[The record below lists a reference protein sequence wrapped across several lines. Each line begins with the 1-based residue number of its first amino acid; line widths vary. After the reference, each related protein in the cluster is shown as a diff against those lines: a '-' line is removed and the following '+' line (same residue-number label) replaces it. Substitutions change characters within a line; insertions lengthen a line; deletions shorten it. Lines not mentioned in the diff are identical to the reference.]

1 MKRLRVGV
9 IYGGRSGEHEVS
21 LASAAA
27 VFAHLDRQRYE
38 PVPIRIEK
46 DGRWALAERAP
57 SAMSAAEVIEHARL
71 EAGRAPRV
79 AREVHLMARPSD
91 EPLLSIDRTDRKG
104 AVDRGDGGGAV
115 VQSMGLD
122 VVFPVL
128 HGPYGE
134 DGTVQGLLELANL
147 PYVGC
152 GVLASAVGMD
162 KGMMKVVFAQHGL
175 PQVDYAVVLRSEWAR
190 NRAGVRD
197 ALLARLPAPLF
208 VKPANLGSSVGIS
221 KVHDAGELDAALDLA
236 AGFDRKIVV
245 EAGVPNAREIECAVL
260 GNDTPE
266 ASMAGE
272 VVPSREFYDYE
283 AKYLDEGSKTII
295 PADLTRGAARR
306 GAAAVQG
313 GVPGHRRDRP
323 GAGRLPPLPRRRTP
337 LRERGEH
344 AARLHHHQH
353 VLQALGS
360 QRRELPRPDRSPD
373 RAGHGAPRRQAAVA
387 HERPL
392 AAAMRVGRALS
403 VVAVCIG
410 LAAAPAA
417 GQTRRRP
424 PPRSHRQRPS
434 PRPCSPAPTA

>member
-46 DGRWALAERAP
+46 DGRWALAERPP

-79 AREVHLMARPSD
+79 AREVHLMARTSD
-91 EPLLSIDRTDRKG
+91 EPLLSIDRAADRAGDRKS
-104 AVDRGDGGGAV
+104 AMERGDGAV

-175 PQVDYAVVLRSEWAR
+175 AQVDYAVVLSSEWR
-190 NRAGVRD
+190 KNR
-197 ALLARLPAPLF
+197 
-208 VKPANLGSSVGIS
+208 
-221 KVHDAGELDAALDLA
+221 
-236 AGFDRKIVV
+236 
-245 EAGVPNAREIECAVL
+245 
-260 GNDTPE
+260 
-266 ASMAGE
+266 
-272 VVPSREFYDYE
+272 
-283 AKYLDEGSKTII
+283 
-295 PADLTRGAARR
+295 
-306 GAAAVQG
+306 
-313 GVPGHRRDRP
+313 
-323 GAGRLPPLPRRRTP
+323 
-337 LRERGEH
+337 
-344 AARLHHHQH
+344 
-353 VLQALGS
+353 
-360 QRRELPRPDRSPD
+360 
-373 RAGHGAPRRQAAVA
+373 
-387 HERPL
+387 
-392 AAAMRVGRALS
+392 
-403 VVAVCIG
+403 
-410 LAAAPAA
+410 
-417 GQTRRRP
+417 
-424 PPRSHRQRPS
+424 
-434 PRPCSPAPTA
+434 

>member
-71 EAGRAPRV
+71 EAGRAPRA
-79 AREVHLMARPSD
+79 AREVHLMARPSE
-91 EPLLSIDRTDRKG
+91 EPLLAIDRKG
-104 AVDRGDGGGAV
+104 GIDRKAGLARTDGDDHDSAV

-162 KGMMKVVFAQHGL
+162 KAMMKVVFAQHGL
-175 PQVDYAVVLRSEWAR
+175 PQVDHAVVLRGEWER
-190 NRAGVRD
+190 NRAAVRD
-197 ALLARLPAPLF
+197 GLVARLPMPLF

-221 KVHDAGELDAALDLA
+221 KVHDAGELDTAMDLA

-245 EAGVPNAREIECAVL
+245 EAGVAHAREIECAVL
-260 GNDTPE
+260 GNDLPE
-266 ASMAGE
+266 ASVAGE
-272 VVPSREFYDYE
+272 VIPSREFYDYE
-283 AKYLDEGSKTII
+283 AKYLDEGSRTVI
-295 PADLTRGAARR
+295 PADLPPAQVAEVQRLSKAAFV
-306 GAAAVQG
+306 AI
-313 GVPGHRRDRP
+313 D
-323 GAGRLPPLPRRRTP
+323 GAGLARVDFLLGRDDGRLYLNEVNTLPGFTTISMYSKLWEASGVAYPALIDR
-337 LRERGEH
+337 LIALALERH
-344 AARLHHHQH
+344 AAKQQLRTS
-353 VLQALGS
+353 VL
-360 QRRELPRPDRSPD
+360 
-373 RAGHGAPRRQAAVA
+373 
-387 HERPL
+387 
-392 AAAMRVGRALS
+392 
-403 VVAVCIG
+403 
-410 LAAAPAA
+410 
-417 GQTRRRP
+417 
-424 PPRSHRQRPS
+424 
-434 PRPCSPAPTA
+434 

>member
-71 EAGRAPRV
+71 EAGRAPRA

-91 EPLLSIDRTDRKG
+91 EPLLSIDRPGDRKS
-104 AVDRGDGGGAV
+104 AIDRGNGEGAV

-175 PQVDYAVVLRSEWAR
+175 PQVDHAVVLRSEWAR
-190 NRAGVRD
+190 NRVGVRD
-197 ALLARLPAPLF
+197 ALLAKLSAPLF

-245 EAGVPNAREIECAVL
+245 EAGVEQAREIECAVL
-260 GNDTPE
+260 GNDSPE
-266 ASMAGE
+266 ASVAGE

-295 PADLTRGAARR
+295 PADLSPAQLAEVQRLAKAAFLAIDGSGLAR
-306 GAAAVQG
+306 V
-313 GVPGHRRDRP
+313 DFLL
-323 GAGRLPPLPRRRTP
+323 GRLDGRLYVNEVNTLPGFTTISMFSKLWEASGVGYSALIDR
-337 LRERGEH
+337 LVDLALERH
-344 AARLHHHQH
+344 AAKQQLRTS
-353 VLQALGS
+353 VL
-360 QRRELPRPDRSPD
+360 
-373 RAGHGAPRRQAAVA
+373 
-387 HERPL
+387 
-392 AAAMRVGRALS
+392 
-403 VVAVCIG
+403 
-410 LAAAPAA
+410 
-417 GQTRRRP
+417 
-424 PPRSHRQRPS
+424 
-434 PRPCSPAPTA
+434 

>member
-27 VFAHLDRQRYE
+27 VFAHLDRHRYE

-91 EPLLSIDRTDRKG
+91 EPLLSIDRTRSQG
-104 AVDRGDGGGAV
+104 RRRSRRRRRRRR
-115 VQSMGLD
+115 QSMGLD

-295 PADLTRGAARR
+295 PADLTAAQLAEVQRLSK
-306 GAAAVQG
+306 AAFLAIDGTGLARVDFLLC
-313 GVPGHRRDRP
+313 RDD
-323 GAGRLPPLPRRRTP
+323 GRLYLNEVNTLPGFTTISMYSKLWEASGVSYPALIDR
-337 LRERGEH
+337 LIELAMERH
-344 AARLHHHQH
+344 AAKQQLRTS
-353 VLQALGS
+353 VL
-360 QRRELPRPDRSPD
+360 
-373 RAGHGAPRRQAAVA
+373 
-387 HERPL
+387 
-392 AAAMRVGRALS
+392 
-403 VVAVCIG
+403 
-410 LAAAPAA
+410 
-417 GQTRRRP
+417 
-424 PPRSHRQRPS
+424 
-434 PRPCSPAPTA
+434 

>member
-91 EPLLSIDRTDRKG
+91 EPLLSIDRAEDRKG

-115 VQSMGLD
+115 VHSMGLD

-221 KVHDAGELDAALDLA
+221 KVKSADELQKAIEHAFE
-236 AGFDRKIVV
+236 FDRKVVV
-245 EAGVPNAREIECAVL
+245 EWGVPDAREIECAVL
-260 GNDTPE
+260 GNDEPQ
-266 ASMAGE
+266 ASSPGE
-272 VVPSREFYDYE
+272 VIPAREFYDYE
-283 AKYLDEGSKTII
+283 AKYLDEGSRTVI
-295 PADLTRGAARR
+295 PAELTPDQIAEVQRLAVAAFLAVD
-306 GAAAVQG
+306 AAGMSRV
-313 GVPGHRRDRP
+313 DF
-323 GAGRLPPLPRRRTP
+323 LLSRRTGTIYLNEINTIP
-337 LRERGEH
+337 GFTTISMYAKMWEASGVSYPALVDRLIKLALERHADKQRLRT
-344 AARLHHHQH
+344 
-353 VLQALGS
+353 
-360 QRRELPRPDRSPD
+360 
-373 RAGHGAPRRQAAVA
+373 
-387 HERPL
+387 
-392 AAAMRVGRALS
+392 S
-403 VVAVCIG
+403 VM
-410 LAAAPAA
+410 
-417 GQTRRRP
+417 
-424 PPRSHRQRPS
+424 
-434 PRPCSPAPTA
+434 

>member
-46 DGRWALAERAP
+46 DGRWALAEKAP

-71 EAGRAPRV
+71 EAGRAPRA

-91 EPLLSIDRTDRKG
+91 EPLLSIDRQRTD
-104 AVDRGDGGGAV
+104 AVDGDGALV
-115 VQSMGLD
+115 RSMGLD

-162 KGMMKVVFAQHGL
+162 KAMMKVVFAQHGL
-175 PQVDYAVVLRSEWAR
+175 AQVDYAVVLRSEWLA
-190 NRAGVRD
+190 NRGAIRD
-197 ALLARLPAPLF
+197 GLLKRLAMPLF

-221 KVHDAGELDAALDLA
+221 KVRDAGELDAALDLA

-245 EAGVPNAREIECAVL
+245 EAGVANAREIECAVL
-260 GNDTPE
+260 GNDRPE
-266 ASMAGE
+266 ASIAGE
-272 VVPSREFYDYE
+272 IVPWREFYDYE

-295 PADLTRGAARR
+295 PADLTPAQLAEVQRLSKAAFMAIDGSGLARVDFLL
-306 GAAAVQG
+306 G
-313 GVPGHRRDRP
+313 RDD
-323 GAGRLPPLPRRRTP
+323 GRLYVNEVNTLPGFTTISMYSKLWEASGVSYPALIDR
-337 LRERGEH
+337 LIELALERH
-344 AARLHHHQH
+344 AAKQQLRTS
-353 VLQALGS
+353 VL
-360 QRRELPRPDRSPD
+360 
-373 RAGHGAPRRQAAVA
+373 
-387 HERPL
+387 
-392 AAAMRVGRALS
+392 
-403 VVAVCIG
+403 
-410 LAAAPAA
+410 
-417 GQTRRRP
+417 
-424 PPRSHRQRPS
+424 
-434 PRPCSPAPTA
+434 